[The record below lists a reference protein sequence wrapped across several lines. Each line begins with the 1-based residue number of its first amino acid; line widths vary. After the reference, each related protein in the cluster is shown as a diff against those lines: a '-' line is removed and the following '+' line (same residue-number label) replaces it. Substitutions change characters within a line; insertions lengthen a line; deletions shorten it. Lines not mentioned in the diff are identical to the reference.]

1 MIDWVTCELPCEH
14 REPIAGGSI
23 TKVHQDG
30 TVDWSTSLPRSVV
43 GSHDS
48 SLRIRTTRVDEY
60 GQGTMLRLDGNP
72 AKWLQGH
79 NLFGTDDL
87 LGLVG
92 ATMDRL
98 VPLLG
103 LTPTF
108 IDRKHWQLGAY
119 RLSRIDCTQMF
130 DVGSHANA
138 LAWIRQAEQ
147 SASLSHRGRGQIA
160 KGSTLY
166 FGKHSRRWSLKFY
179 AKGPEFMKHTPP
191 ALKELPA
198 LRAYADRALRCEVV
212 LRSMELKARGLDT
225 AANWS
230 ENDPQAVT
238 MGILGGLHMDDVTAL
253 TPERIDKLR
262 PAIRAVYQLWK
273 EGHDIRGM
281 YPKPTFYR
289 YRKQLLDALSIDIA
303 NVQPRDAEPSN
314 VVPFLRIIEAKPMDV
329 PDWAI
334 GTDLYHEPKRA

>member
-1 MIDWVTCELPCEH
+1 MIDWVTCELPCFH
-14 REPIAGGSI
+14 REPIVGGSV
-23 TKVHQDG
+23 TKIDQHGVI
-30 TVDWSTSLPRSVV
+30 DWSTQIPLTVV

-60 GQGTMLRLDGNP
+60 GQGTMIRVDGNP
-72 AKWLQGH
+72 VKWLQGH

-92 ATMDRL
+92 AMMDRL

-103 LTPTF
+103 MAPTF
-108 IDRKHWQLGAY
+108 MDRKHWQVGAY
-119 RLSRIDCTQMF
+119 HLTRIDCTQMF
-130 DVGSHANA
+130 DVGSTPNA

-147 SASLSHRGRGQIA
+147 SASLSHRGRGQIT

-179 AKGPEFMKHTPP
+179 AKGPEFEKHTSP
-191 ALKELPA
+191 ALKTLPA
-198 LRAYADRALRCEVV
+198 LSSYAERALRCEVV
-212 LRSMELKARGLDT
+212 MRSMELKARGLDI
-225 AANWS
+225 AANWA
-230 ENDPQAVT
+230 ENDPHAVT

-253 TPERIDKLR
+253 TPERIDGLKPSLH
-262 PAIRAVYQLWK
+262 AVYQLWK

-314 VVPFLRIIEAKPMDV
+314 VVPFLRIIEAKPMGV
-329 PDWAI
+329 PDWAV